1 MKKFV
6 DWYNSLSTFLKVL
19 FLLGVHLVWGAIV
32 SIGNV
37 SGGIAYLFGY
47 IMAAFNYYV
56 IKCGTSLKVDKP
68 LDEDENSQYNIRKGE
83 K

>member
-6 DWYNSLSTFLKVL
+6 GWYNSLSTFLKVL
-19 FLLGVHLVWGAIV
+19 FLLGVHLVWGAIGI
-32 SIGNV
+32 SIGFV

-47 IMAAFNYYV
+47 VMAVFTYFT

-68 LDEDENSQYNIRKGE
+68 LDIIRLRKMPSL
-83 K
+83 